1 MAQGG
6 KEHKMLFDLR
16 GRRKNVVKVVYALLA
31 ALMGISL
38 FVAVGPFNI
47 GELFN
52 GSGGSVNAAEP
63 FEEQAERIEVKLKKD
78 PQDPELLLALTRAQL
93 NAANAKVQVEPNGTR
108 TYTSEGV
115 QEYQRAG
122 DSWSKY
128 LNAVDEPSPNVAQ
141 LMAPAF
147 ITLAE
152 LAGNYD
158 EAQANLEASADAQQ
172 IVAEQRPSLNSYST
186 LAYYTYFT
194 GDYAA
199 AEKAEAEAKKY
210 AKTKAEEKAV
220 ETQLK
225 PVSKRAHEY
234 QNERKKAEKEEAAA
248 EKAGGEAPSPE
259 SLEGNPLE
267 GLGSGGL
274 GG

>member
-1 MAQGG
+1 
-6 KEHKMLFDLR
+6 MLFDLR
-16 GRRKNVVKVVYALLA
+16 GRRKNVVKVVYAMLA

-52 GSGGSVNAAEP
+52 SNSGSVNAAEP
-63 FEEQAERIEVKLKKD
+63 YEEQAERIEVKLKKD

-93 NAANAKVQVEPNGTR
+93 NAANAKVNVEPNGAR
-108 TYTSEGV
+108 TYTTEGV

-128 LNAVDEPSPNVAQ
+128 LKSTEEPSPNLAQ

-152 LAGNYD
+152 LARNYD
-158 EAQANLEASADAQQ
+158 EAQVNLEASAAAQE
-172 IVAEQRPSLNSYST
+172 IVTEQRPSLNSYST

-199 AEKAEAEAKKY
+199 AEKAEAEAKKL
-210 AKTKAEEKAV
+210 AKSKAEEKAV

-225 PVSKRAHEY
+225 PISKRAREY
-234 QNERKKAEKEEAAA
+234 QNERKQAEKEEAEAA
-248 EKAGGEAPSPE
+248 KAGGEAPSPE
-259 SLEGNPLE
+259 NLEGSPLE
-267 GLGSGGL
+267 GLGGGGL